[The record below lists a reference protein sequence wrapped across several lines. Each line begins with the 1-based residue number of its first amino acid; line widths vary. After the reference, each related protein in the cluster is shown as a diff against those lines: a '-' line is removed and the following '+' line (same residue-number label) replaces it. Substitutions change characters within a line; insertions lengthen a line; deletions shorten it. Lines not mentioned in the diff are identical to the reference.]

1 MNRLQKR
8 LSQFKPANL
17 TLTVSIGIST
27 MTGEASQTL
36 NSLFELADGA
46 MYQAKMSARNCVKI
60 YQENN

>member
-1 MNRLQKR
+1 M
-8 LSQFKPANL
+8 
-17 TLTVSIGIST
+17 SIRIAT

-46 MYQAKMSARNCVKI
+46 MYQAEMSGRNCVNI

>member
-1 MNRLQKR
+1 M
-8 LSQFKPANL
+8 
-17 TLTVSIGIST
+17 SIGIAT

-46 MYQAKMSARNCVKI
+46 MYQAEMSGRNCVKI